1 MFDRGEPAKTAYIGG
16 VFNSEMLR
24 ERFRL
29 LVELE
34 DGNEVIQP
42 QYGPGVGALIES
54 YAPTGHVPTI
64 TGTAEAE
71 K

>member
-1 MFDRGEPAKTAYIGG
+1 MQLFDRGEPAKTAYIGG

-34 DGNEVIQP
+34 DGNEVI
-42 QYGPGVGALIES
+42 A
-54 YAPTGHVPTI
+54 TTI
-64 TGTAEAE
+64 RPRRGRVDRSVCSRGINPRFRYR
-71 K
+71 